1 VTISIYCVQHKN
13 FHHTTM
19 DPQSMQRK
27 RSNKRKPRQRAGPLD
42 VLVHT
47 TRPPPIQPQNSHH
60 QRMRFQCNQSG
71 TLTVSFTDLLDCLLV
86 ATTATQ
92 VFQQY
97 DFVRVRC
104 VEVWCAS
111 TTLGVPITV
120 GVQFNGGS
128 SNGLVGDGRMV
139 SDTVMGNEPAHVRLR
154 PDRRS
159 QAGQWNTNNATSS
172 AFTVVT
178 PTNALI
184 DVTCDYMN
192 VISAP
197 TLAQVV
203 AVGATPGQFY
213 YRGLDGVAFATTK
226 YSPITGAQGAD
237 SI

>member
-1 VTISIYCVQHKN
+1 
-13 FHHTTM
+13 
-19 DPQSMQRK
+19 
-27 RSNKRKPRQRAGPLD
+27 
-42 VLVHT
+42 
-47 TRPPPIQPQNSHH
+47 
-60 QRMRFQCNQSG
+60 MRFQCNTAG

-97 DFVRVRC
+97 DFVRVRS

-139 SDTVMGNEPAHVRLR
+139 SDTVMGSEPAHVRLR

-159 QAGQWNTNNATSS
+159 QAGMWNTNNATSS

-184 DVTCDYMN
+184 DVECDYMN

-197 TLAQVV
+197 TLAQNV
-203 AVGATPGQFY
+203 AVGATIGQFY
-213 YRGLDGVAFATTK
+213 YRGLDAVAFATTK